1 MKQILGIVVMVMM
14 AFSASSQSVL
24 TTATFNK
31 LPQTAVQYNMAYS
44 DEAVSNGLTKKL
56 ESYGKPKKIKE
67 FLVYRNL
74 NIPEI
79 SSTPVT
85 LYFNVEKKSKKDNSN
100 AVLTMLLSNEFDRFY
115 TKESDP
121 ELFNKA
127 IEYLNS
133 FAEPVAA
140 ASLELGIQSQDETTQ
155 KVDKKLKKLRD
166 ESIDLEKQKK
176 RIEDKIEQNK
186 KDIAAEE
193 SELAKQKELLDG
205 LIKQRKN

>member
-1 MKQILGIVVMVMM
+1 MKQILGIMVMVVM
-14 AFSASSQSVL
+14 AFSARSQSGL

-31 LPQTAVQYNMAYS
+31 LPQTAVQYNLAYS
-44 DEAVSNGLTKKL
+44 DEAVSNGLAKKL

-79 SSTPVT
+79 SSSPIT

-115 TKESDP
+115 TKENDA

-127 IEYLNS
+127 IEYLNG

-140 ASLELGIQSQDETTQ
+140 ASLELGIQAQDETTQ

-166 ESIDLEKQKK
+166 EAIDLEKQKK
-176 RIEDKIEQNK
+176 RIEEKQEQNR

-193 SELAKQKELLDG
+193 AALAKQKELLDG